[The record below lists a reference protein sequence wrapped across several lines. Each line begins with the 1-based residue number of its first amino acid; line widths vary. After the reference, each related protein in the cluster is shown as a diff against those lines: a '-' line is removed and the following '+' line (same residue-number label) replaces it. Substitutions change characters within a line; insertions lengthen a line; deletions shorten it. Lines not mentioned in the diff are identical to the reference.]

1 MASDFLKRWSQRKLQ
16 EDTKQQTL
24 LTSEENSLL
33 SEENTDIVNIAD
45 TDAIENTGVYENA
58 DVCESQSS
66 KEPPLE
72 DEEPSGEPSVATLLS
87 KGAETAVKKAALR
100 KLFLS
105 GEFSEVDALNDYDYD
120 YSKVGNLTEE
130 AAEKLRGWVKEQLD
144 EETEEEG
151 NQEITKKDR
160 GSKENESTSSEEL
173 LPQSE
178 ALEANSSEPKI
189 EENKPQAEEIEPS
202 SGVNETKYTT

>member
-16 EDTKQQTL
+16 EDDKQQTL
-24 LTSEENSLL
+24 LTSEEYSLL
-33 SEENTDIVNIAD
+33 DKEDEDIVDIAD
-45 TDAIENTGVYENA
+45 AEAIEETDVYENA
-58 DVCESQSS
+58 GACESKTST
-66 KEPPLE
+66 ELPLE
-72 DEEPSGEPSVATLLS
+72 DEDPSDEPSVATLLS
-87 KGAETAVKKAALR
+87 KGAETAVKKAALK

-105 GEFSEVDALNDYDYD
+105 GKFSEVDALNDYDHD
-120 YSKVGNLTEE
+120 YSKVGNLTQE

-144 EETEEEG
+144 EETEEE
-151 NQEITKKDR
+151 NKEIAKKDR
-160 GSKENESTSSEEL
+160 ELKENESTSSEEL

-178 ALEANSSEPKI
+178 ALEANSGEPKI

>member
-16 EDTKQQTL
+16 EDDKPQTS
-24 LTSEENSLL
+24 LTSEENCLL
-33 SEENTDIVNIAD
+33 GEEDADIANIAD
-45 TDAIENTGVYENA
+45 TDAIENTGVFENA
-58 DVCESQSS
+58 DACESQSS

-72 DEEPSGEPSVATLLS
+72 DEEPSVATLLS
-87 KGAETAVKKAALR
+87 KGAETAVRKAALR
-100 KLFLS
+100 KFFLS
-105 GEFSEVDALNDYDYD
+105 GEFSEVDALNDYDHD
-120 YSKVGNLTEE
+120 YSKVGNLTQE

-160 GSKENESTSSEEL
+160 GAKENESTSSEEL